1 MQSPHRRE
9 ALRKFA
15 EMEQDQPPKRRR
27 SGQMCYTVCVVKFAV
42 PLGPST
48 WSNIMKIAT
57 ASENDNFQSGNSK
70 LLIEYRKA
78 LIEAYEI
85 GESIKEVYGI
95 IPPKVIT
102 EHIWKGGNNPI
113 VVGLTVN

>member
-9 ALRKFA
+9 ALQKFA
-15 EMEQDQPPKRRR
+15 EMEQNKSGAR
-27 SGQMCYTVCVVKFAV
+27 SGACYIVCVVKSAV
-42 PLGPST
+42 PLGPNT
-48 WSNIMKIAT
+48 WSNTMIIAT

-78 LIEAYEI
+78 LIEAYEL

-113 VVGLTVN
+113 VVGLTVS